1 MMRWLGFYF
10 DQVSRERM
18 AQRISGRR
26 GSNAMS
32 VVSRPV
38 GEVGP
43 NEVLW
48 VETGYPSDHE
58 LTVTWSVNGVD
69 VAGTGNSRHFAPAGR
84 GLVAGDRVDPAG
96 GVEARRRDD
105 AELVEQPQLRPR
117 VTHAGGGQPH
127 A

>member
-32 VVSRPV
+32 VVSRAT

-48 VETGYPSDHE
+48 VETGHPSDHE
-58 LTVTWSVNGVD
+58 LAVTWSVNGVD
-69 VAGTGNSRHFAPAGR
+69 VAGTGNSRNFALAGR
-84 GLVAGDRVDPAG
+84 ALAAGDVVRATVVDTTEFVRAG
-96 GVEARRRDD
+96 
-105 AELVEQPQLRPR
+105 LRLW
-117 VTHAGGGQPH
+117 GWQGKGS
-127 A
+127 